1 MAAAIFAAGTLV
13 HAQSRSKAQ
22 TGPQFE
28 VAAVKPSSESG
39 GGGFKTKDG
48 GGGGLR
54 PALDHQ
60 RFNYTDTLSGLIIR
74 AYSVKGCPPIAD
86 CTRILGGP
94 DWLKKDRFSIQAKM
108 PDGTPGYT
116 FDQFL
121 EGQASQLQLM
131 LQALLAERF
140 NLKLH
145 RETKQL
151 PVYAMTVGK
160 RGPKLRD
167 AAEPEIIK
175 FPDGSLRKNR
185 SLLWTPAL
193 EPNGERSDRNVQMIV
208 RDRSLQ
214 DLADTLSM
222 FMGRPV
228 LNRTGLQGTFDITM
242 EYEKDPDAAN
252 GPGAA
257 LTGPAM
263 FTAFREQLGIK
274 FEATRGPV
282 EILVIDHA
290 EKPSEN

>member
-1 MAAAIFAAGTLV
+1 
-13 HAQSRSKAQ
+13 
-22 TGPQFE
+22 
-28 VAAVKPSSESG
+28 
-39 GGGFKTKDG
+39 
-48 GGGGLR
+48 
-54 PALDHQ
+54 
-60 RFNYTDTLSGLIIR
+60 
-74 AYSVKGCPPIAD
+74 
-86 CTRILGGP
+86 
-94 DWLKKDRFSIQAKM
+94 M